1 MVIFVTFIT
10 VKISKAV
17 LKVLYETQWPS
28 ALPLIPSLSKQLFFN
43 FFLICVYNVRML
55 LLPDNL
61 LNILLT
67 SFYIS
72 SPNR

>member
-1 MVIFVTFIT
+1 MFIFVTFIT

-43 FFLICVYNVRML
+43 FFLIFVYNVHM

-72 SPNR
+72 SPNH